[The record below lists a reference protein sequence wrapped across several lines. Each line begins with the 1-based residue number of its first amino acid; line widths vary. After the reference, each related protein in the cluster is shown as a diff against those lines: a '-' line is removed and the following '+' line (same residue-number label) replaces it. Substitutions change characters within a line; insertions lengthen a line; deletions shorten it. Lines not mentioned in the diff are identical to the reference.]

1 MQDHEKKIL
10 TLALIGAA
18 IAIGKVLSS
27 SEPLTLRLFIGRII
41 LGAGVSMIAGAAL
54 VQFPDLSPVAINGIG
69 AALGIAG
76 YQGLSAGCASVGIN
90 LSRGTAAMTL
100 SEKQQL
106 FTILIAQLILW
117 ADGKGYRLTFGEA
130 YRTPEQA
137 AINAKKGSGISNSLH
152 TKRLAVDL
160 NLFINGQY
168 QTDSAAYL
176 PLGEYWESLG
186 GSWGGRFKSR
196 PDGNHFSLEHEGVR

>member
-1 MQDHEKKIL
+1 
-10 TLALIGAA
+10 
-18 IAIGKVLSS
+18 
-27 SEPLTLRLFIGRII
+27 
-41 LGAGVSMIAGAAL
+41 
-54 VQFPDLSPVAINGIG
+54 
-69 AALGIAG
+69 
-76 YQGLSAGCASVGIN
+76 
-90 LSRGTAAMTL
+90 MTL

-137 AINAKKGSGISNSLH
+137 ALNAKKGSGISNSLH
-152 TKRLAVDL
+152 TRRLAVDL